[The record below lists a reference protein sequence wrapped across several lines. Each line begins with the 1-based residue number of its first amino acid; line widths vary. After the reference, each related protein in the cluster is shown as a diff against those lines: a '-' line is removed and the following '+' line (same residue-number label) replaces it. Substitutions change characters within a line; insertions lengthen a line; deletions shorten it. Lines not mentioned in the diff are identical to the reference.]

1 MKRKN
6 KTKRIRTR
14 TITMAAVLS
23 ALGVAFLYI
32 GSIFDFLDLT
42 AAAASSLIIVLAV
55 MEGGGGIPWMIYAA
69 TSFIAALIL
78 PNKYPVLLYIFFA
91 GLYPMVK
98 SAAEKLPRIASA
110 AVKLVF
116 FNAVF
121 TLIMLMGRYLL
132 HLPEDEIGLDTAIYV
147 LGNLMLVA
155 YDYLLTQLITLYQ
168 RKLRKMLRL
177 GGMFG

>member
-1 MKRKN
+1 MKRKS
-6 KTKRIRTR
+6 KTKRIQTR

-42 AAAASSLIIVLAV
+42 AAAASSLIIVL
-55 MEGGGGIPWMIYAA
+55 YAA
-69 TSFIAALIL
+69 TSFLSALIL

-98 SAAEKLPRIASA
+98 SAAERLPRIVSA

-116 FNAVF
+116 FNVMF

-132 HLPEDEIGLDTAIYV
+132 HLPEDEIGLDAVIYI

-168 RKLRKMLRL
+168 RKLRKMLKL
-177 GGMFG
+177 GGIFG

>member
-1 MKRKN
+1 MKRKS
-6 KTKRIRTR
+6 KTKRIQTR

-69 TSFIAALIL
+69 TSFLSALIL

-98 SAAEKLPRIASA
+98 SAVERLPRIVSA

-116 FNAVF
+116 FNVMF

-132 HLPEDEIGLDTAIYV
+132 HLPEDEIGLDAVIYI

-168 RKLRKMLRL
+168 RKLRKMLKL
-177 GGMFG
+177 GGIFG

>member
-1 MKRKN
+1 MDDLCRN
-6 KTKRIRTR
+6 
-14 TITMAAVLS
+14 VVYFGFDS
-23 ALGVAFLYI
+23 AKQISG
-32 GSIFDFLDLT
+32 
-42 AAAASSLIIVLAV
+42 SSL
-55 MEGGGGIPWMIYAA
+55 Y
-69 TSFIAALIL
+69 
-78 PNKYPVLLYIFFA
+78 FFA

-132 HLPEDEIGLDTAIYV
+132 HLPKDEIGLDTAIYV